1 MAYSDATES
10 KTLTPVYF
18 TGNYPMSK
26 GFGFEKR
33 HATAK
38 PPAPATPAAPIPTS
52 FDQLPDCALLRES
65 QLVPSP
71 KRPGAMALLPFSA
84 PTLWRKVKAGDFPK
98 PLKLGPRITAWRC
111 GDVRQWLAQQ
121 GAA

>member
-1 MAYSDATES
+1 MSMHL
-10 KTLTPVYF
+10 KT
-18 TGNYPMSK
+18 
-26 GFGFEKR
+26 
-33 HATAK
+33 AITAASRINTT
-38 PPAPATPAAPIPTS
+38 APAALATVAAPIPAS
-52 FDQLPDCALLRES
+52 LDQYPDCALLRES

-111 GDVRQWLAQQ
+111 GDIRQWLAQQ
-121 GAA
+121 ESTNGVQMVMGVK

>member
-1 MAYSDATES
+1 
-10 KTLTPVYF
+10 
-18 TGNYPMSK
+18 MSR
-26 GFGFEKR
+26 GFGFDHRVKKTQP
-33 HATAK
+33 TA
-38 PPAPATPAAPIPTS
+38 PTAPTPQAAPAPA

-84 PTLWRKVKAGDFPK
+84 PTLWRKVKAGDFPR

-111 GDVRQWLAQQ
+111 GDIRQWLAEQ